1 MPIGRDKTGR
11 NDRVLCF
18 FWVDFVFSSCA
29 ASGLRASGSPRPSAT
44 VSFGYRVIGGSGSG
58 TAFARSKGTRSL
70 FQGSEVFGSGTLHA
84 AWNGETPFIRRNAS
98 TASLAAWR
106 AAPHISQ

>member
-29 ASGLRASGSPRPSAT
+29 ASGLRAPAT
-44 VSFGYRVIGGSGSG
+44 ASFGYRVIGGSGSG

>member
-1 MPIGRDKTGR
+1 MPIDRDKTGR

-18 FWVDFVFSSCA
+18 FWVDFFIFSSCA
-29 ASGLRASGSPRPSAT
+29 AS
-44 VSFGYRVIGGSGSG
+44 GYRVIGGSGSG